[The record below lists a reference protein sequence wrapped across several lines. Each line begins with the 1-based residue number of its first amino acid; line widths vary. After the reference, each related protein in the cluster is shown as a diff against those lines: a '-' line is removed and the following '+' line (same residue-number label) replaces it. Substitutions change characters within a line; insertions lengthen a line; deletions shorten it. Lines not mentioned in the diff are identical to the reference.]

1 MDPINETVCLRC
13 IFNKKETPNG
23 QKTSL
28 TGVARESG
36 CENVVECKAEDA
48 RSTLEAALA
57 SNKKTIIV
65 CKCDSGNI
73 PVVVIGLDP
82 GVIRHRFL
90 EEVAAR
96 N

>member
-1 MDPINETVCLRC
+1 M
-13 IFNKKETPNG
+13 
-23 QKTSL
+23 
-28 TGVARESG
+28 
-36 CENVVECKAEDA
+36 VECKAEDA